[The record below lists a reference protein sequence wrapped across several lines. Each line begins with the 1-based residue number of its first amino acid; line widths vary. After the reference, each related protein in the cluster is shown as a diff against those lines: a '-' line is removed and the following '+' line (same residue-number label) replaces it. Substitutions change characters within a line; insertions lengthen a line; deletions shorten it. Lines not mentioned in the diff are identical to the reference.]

1 VPTEPRR
8 IARAVPQVCDHRG
21 VSIQP
26 LRRAADDDGPF
37 AVIDIGSNS
46 GRMIVFRLQEG
57 GHLDVLEDARA
68 PLRLA
73 RALRETDE
81 LGENAIE
88 RTLEALRDF
97 RAVAEGAGAVSVT
110 AVATSAVRDA
120 ADGKE
125 LLARAAGIG
134 IPLQVI
140 DGEAEARLG
149 FLGAVHDLPV
159 ASGLTM
165 DVGGGSTE
173 LSLFRDRQFVGSWTV
188 RLGSLRIS
196 DLHLASDPPTDKE
209 LKRARNEIAAVLRAA
224 EIPLLANDEAL
235 VGIGGTIRNL
245 AKMDLRRSEY
255 PLPLLHGYVL
265 ESGRIGELTADLAAR
280 KMARRTRISG
290 LNPDRVDTI
299 VGGALIVQGIVDH
312 VGAAEVVVSSRG
324 LREGLALDRFGG
336 EVPPAWWVRTISVA
350 TLASRFTTWSAAA
363 GSRRAQLAATLHEA
377 TDPDAP
383 DDVREML
390 GHAATV
396 LDVGRAIDYYNRF
409 EHAAMIVTSADLAGF
424 FHADLGLLTAILR
437 QADDDV
443 RLGPYGRLVDAGRRT
458 AVLRAATALALADE
472 LNRRIQPGV
481 PATLSCTFRPKG
493 FELVAP
499 VPAGW
504 RPRGVATRFRQVF
517 GRPLIVVPAESA
529 SGPVPPA

>member
-1 VPTEPRR
+1 M
-8 IARAVPQVCDHRG
+8 
-21 VSIQP
+21 
-26 LRRAADDDGPF
+26 RRASDDDRPF

-81 LGENAIE
+81 LGEDAIE

-97 RAVAEGAGAVSVT
+97 RAVAEGAGAASIT

-120 ADGKE
+120 ADGEE
-125 LLARAAGIG
+125 LLTRAAAIG
-134 IPLQVI
+134 IRLQVI
-140 DGEAEARLG
+140 DGDAEARLG

-159 ASGLTM
+159 TSGLTM

-173 LSLFRDRQFVGSWTV
+173 LSSFRDRRLVRSWTV
-188 RLGSLRIS
+188 QLGSLRMS
-196 DLHLASDPPTDKE
+196 DVHLTGDPPTDKD
-209 LKRARNEIAAVLRAA
+209 LKRARHEIAAALQAA
-224 EIPLLANDEAL
+224 AIPPLADHEAL

-245 AKMDLRRSEY
+245 AKMDLRHSEY
-255 PLPLLHGYVL
+255 PLPLLHGYALGSLRV
-265 ESGRIGELTADLAAR
+265 GEITADLAAR
-280 KMARRTRISG
+280 KMARRARTAG
-290 LNPDRVDTI
+290 LNPDRADTI
-299 VGGALIVQGIVDH
+299 VGGALIVEGIVGH
-312 VGAAEVVVSSRG
+312 VGATEVVVSSRG

-336 EVPPAWWVRTISVA
+336 EVPPAWWVRTISIA

-363 GSRRAQLAATLHEA
+363 GSRRAQLAATLHGA

-396 LDVGRAIDYYNRF
+396 LDVGRAIDYYDRF
-409 EHAAMIVTSADLAGF
+409 EHAAMIVTAADLGGF

-437 QADDDV
+437 QADDDI
-443 RLGPYGRLVDAGRRT
+443 RLGRYGRLVDARRRK

-472 LNRRIQPGV
+472 LNRRMQPGV
-481 PATLSCTFRPKG
+481 PATMSCTFRPRG

-504 RPRGVATRFRQVF
+504 RPRGVAARFRQVF

-529 SGPVPPA
+529 AGPAPSP

>member
-1 VPTEPRR
+1 M
-8 IARAVPQVCDHRG
+8 
-21 VSIQP
+21 SIQP
-26 LRRAADDDGPF
+26 LRRASDDDRPF

-81 LGENAIE
+81 LGEDAIE

-97 RAVAEGAGAVSVT
+97 RAVAEGAGAASIT

-120 ADGKE
+120 ADGQE
-125 LLARAAGIG
+125 LLSRAAAIG

-140 DGEAEARLG
+140 DGDAEARLG

-159 ASGLTM
+159 TSGLTM

-173 LSLFRDRQFVGSWTV
+173 LSLFRDRQLLHSWTTQ
-188 RLGSLRIS
+188 LGSLRIS
-196 DLHLASDPPTDKE
+196 DVHLTGDPPTDKD
-209 LKRARNEIAAVLRAA
+209 LRRARHEIADTLREAA
-224 EIPLLANDEAL
+224 IPSLADDEAL

-245 AKMDLRRSEY
+245 AKMDLRHREY
-255 PLPLLHGYVL
+255 PLPLLHGYALGSTRV
-265 ESGRIGELTADLAAR
+265 GEITADLASR
-280 KMARRTRISG
+280 RMARRARIAG
-290 LNPDRVDTI
+290 LNPDRADTI
-299 VGGALIVQGIVDH
+299 VGGALIVEGIVDH

-336 EVPPAWWVRTISVA
+336 EIPPAWWVRTISIA

-377 TDPDAP
+377 TDPDSP

-396 LDVGRAIDYYNRF
+396 LDVGRAIDYYDRF
-409 EHAAMIVTSADLAGF
+409 EHAAMIVTAADLGGF

-437 QADDDV
+437 QADDDI
-443 RLGPYGRLVDAGRRT
+443 RLGRYGRLVDARRRT

-472 LNRRIQPGV
+472 LNRRMQPGV
-481 PATLSCTFRPKG
+481 PATLSCTFRPRG

-504 RPRGVATRFRQVF
+504 RPRGVAARFRQVF

-529 SGPVPPA
+529 AGPVPSA

>member
-1 VPTEPRR
+1 
-8 IARAVPQVCDHRG
+8 VCDHRR

-26 LRRAADDDGPF
+26 LRRASDDDRPF

-81 LGENAIE
+81 LGEDAIE

-97 RAVAEGAGAVSVT
+97 RAVAEGAGAASIT

-125 LLARAAGIG
+125 LLSRAAAIG
-134 IPLQVI
+134 IPRQVL
-140 DGEAEARLG
+140 DGDAEARLG

-159 ASGLTM
+159 TSGLTM

-173 LSLFRDRQFVGSWTV
+173 LSLFRDRRLVHSWTAQ
-188 RLGSLRIS
+188 LGSLRMS
-196 DLHLASDPPTDKE
+196 DVHLTADPPTDKD
-209 LKRARNEIAAVLRAA
+209 LKRARHEIAVALRAA
-224 EIPLLANDEAL
+224 AIPSLADDEAL

-245 AKMDLRRSEY
+245 AKMDLRHSEY
-255 PLPLLHGYVL
+255 PLPLLHGYAL
-265 ESGRIGELTADLAAR
+265 GRVRVGEITADLAAR
-280 KMARRTRISG
+280 KMSRRARIAG
-290 LNPDRVDTI
+290 LNPDRADTI
-299 VGGALIVQGIVDH
+299 VGGALIVEGIVEH
-312 VGAAEVVVSSRG
+312 VGAAEIVVSSRG

-336 EVPPAWWVRTISVA
+336 EIPPAWWVRTISIA
-350 TLASRFTTWSAAA
+350 TLASRFTTWSASA

-396 LDVGRAIDYYNRF
+396 LDVGRAIDYYDRF
-409 EHAAMIVTSADLAGF
+409 EHAAMIVTAADLGGF
-424 FHADLGLLTAILR
+424 LHADLGLLTAILR

-443 RLGPYGRLVDAGRRT
+443 RLGRYGRLVDAKRRK
-458 AVLRAATALALADE
+458 AVLRAATVLALADE
-472 LNRRIQPGV
+472 LNRRMQPGV
-481 PATLSCTFRPKG
+481 PATLSCTFRPRG

-499 VPAGW
+499 VPTGW
-504 RPRGVATRFRQVF
+504 RPRGVAVRFRQVF

-529 SGPVPPA
+529 AGPAPSP

>member
-1 VPTEPRR
+1 
-8 IARAVPQVCDHRG
+8 
-21 VSIQP
+21 VSVQP
-26 LRRAADDDGPF
+26 LRRASDDDRPF

-73 RALRETDE
+73 RALRGTDE
-81 LGENAIE
+81 LGEEAIE

-97 RAVAEGAGAVSVT
+97 RAVAEGAGAATIT

-120 ADGKE
+120 ADGAQ
-125 LLARAAGIG
+125 LLARAADIG

-140 DGEAEARLG
+140 DGDAEARLG

-173 LSLFRDRQFVGSWTV
+173 FSLFRDRHLVHSWTV
-188 RLGSLRIS
+188 GLGSLRVS
-196 DLHLASDPPTDKE
+196 DLHLPGDPPTDKE
-209 LKRARNEIAAVLRAA
+209 LKRARHEISAVLEDAGLPTLGA
-224 EIPLLANDEAL
+224 DETL

-245 AKMDLRRSEY
+245 AKIEMRRSEY

-265 ESGRIGELTADLAAR
+265 AGARLREMSEELAAR
-280 KMARRTRISG
+280 KMSRRARIAG
-290 LNPDRVDTI
+290 LNPDRADTI
-299 VGGALIVQGIVDH
+299 VGGALIVQGVLDH
-312 VGAAEVVVSSRG
+312 VGAGEVMVSSRG

-336 EVPPAWWVRTISVA
+336 EIPPAWWVRTISVA

-363 GSRRAQLAATLHEA
+363 GSRRAQVAALLHEA
-377 TDPDAP
+377 TDPESP
-383 DDVREML
+383 DGIREML

-396 LDVGRAIDYYNRF
+396 LDIGRAIDYYDRF

-424 FHADLGLLTAILR
+424 SHADLGLLTAILR
-437 QADDDV
+437 QADDDI
-443 RLGPYGRLVDAGRRT
+443 RLGPYGRLVDAGSRT
-458 AVLRAATALALADE
+458 AVLRAATTLALADE
-472 LNRRIQPGV
+472 LNRRMHPDVAPI
-481 PATLSCTFRPKG
+481 LSCTLRPKG
-493 FELVAP
+493 FEVVAP

-504 RPRGVATRFRQVF
+504 RPRGVAQRFRHVF
-517 GRPLIVVPAESA
+517 GRPLIVVPAETA
-529 SGPVPPA
+529 GGTVAPA

>member
-1 VPTEPRR
+1 M
-8 IARAVPQVCDHRG
+8 CDHRG
-21 VSIQP
+21 VTIQP
-26 LRRAADDDGPF
+26 LRQASDDDRPF
-37 AVIDIGSNS
+37 AVVDIGSNS

-73 RALRETDE
+73 RALRETGE
-81 LGENAIE
+81 LGEDAIE

-97 RAVAEGAGAVSVT
+97 RAVAEGAGAASIT

-120 ADGKE
+120 VDGDE
-125 LLARAAGIG
+125 LLARAAAIG
-134 IPLQVI
+134 IPLRVI
-140 DGEAEARLG
+140 EGDLEARLG

-159 ASGLTM
+159 TSGLTM

-173 LSLFRDRQFVGSWTV
+173 LSLFRDRQFVRSWTL
-188 RLGSLRIS
+188 RLGSLRMS
-196 DLHLASDPPTDKE
+196 DLHLAADPPTDKE
-209 LKRARNEIAAVLRAA
+209 VKRARREITDLLRAA
-224 EIPLLANDEAL
+224 ELPSLADDEAL
-235 VGIGGTIRNL
+235 VGIGGTLRNL

-265 ESGRIGELTADLAAR
+265 EAAR
-280 KMARRTRISG
+280 IDEITAELAGRKMSRRARISG
-290 LNPDRVDTI
+290 LNPDRADTI
-299 VGGALIVQGIVDH
+299 VGGALIVQGVVEH
-312 VGAAEVVVSSRG
+312 VRAAEVVVSSRG

-336 EVPPAWWVRTISVA
+336 EVPPAWWVRTISMA
-350 TLASRFTTWSAAA
+350 TLASRFTTWAAEVA
-363 GSRRAQLAATLHEA
+363 SRRAQLAAVLHEA
-377 TDPDAP
+377 ADPEAP

-390 GHAATV
+390 GHAASV
-396 LDVGRAIDYYNRF
+396 LDIGRAIDYYNRF

-424 FHADLGLLTAILR
+424 LHADLWLLTAILR
-437 QADDDV
+437 QADDDFH
-443 RLGPYGRLVDAGRRT
+443 LGRYGRLVDATRRT
-458 AVLRAATALALADE
+458 AVLRAATVLSLADE

-504 RPRGVATRFRQVF
+504 RPRGVAARFRRVF
-517 GRPLIVVPAESA
+517 GRPLIVVPAELA
-529 SGPVPPA
+529 AGPVAPA

>member
-1 VPTEPRR
+1 
-8 IARAVPQVCDHRG
+8 
-21 VSIQP
+21 VSIQS
-26 LRRAADDDGPF
+26 LRRASEDDRPF

-81 LGENAIE
+81 LGEDAIE

-97 RAVAEGAGAVSVT
+97 RAVAEGAGADSIT

-120 ADGKE
+120 ADGQ
-125 LLARAAGIG
+125 LLLGRAAAIG

-140 DGEAEARLG
+140 EGDVEARLG

-159 ASGLTM
+159 GSGLTM

-173 LSLFRDRQFVGSWTV
+173 LSLFRDRHLVRSWTV
-188 RLGSLRIS
+188 GLGSLRVS
-196 DLHLASDPPTDKE
+196 DTYLAGDPPTDKE
-209 LKRARNEIAAVLRAA
+209 LKRARHEISAVLQTAKLPSLRG
-224 EIPLLANDEAL
+224 DETL

-245 AKMDLRRSEY
+245 AKIDLRRSEY

-265 ESGRIGELTADLAAR
+265 ADSRLREITADLAAR
-280 KMARRTRISG
+280 KMSRRTRISG
-290 LNPDRVDTI
+290 LNPDRADTV
-299 VGGALIVQGIVDH
+299 VGGALIVQGIIDH
-312 VGAAEVVVSSRG
+312 VGAAEVLVSSRG

-336 EVPPAWWVRTISVA
+336 EIPPAWWVRTISVA

-363 GSRRAQLAATLHEA
+363 GSRRAHLAAALHEA
-377 TDPDAP
+377 TDPGSP
-383 DDVREML
+383 DGVREML

-396 LDVGRAIDYYNRF
+396 LDVGRAIDYYDRF
-409 EHAAMIVTSADLAGF
+409 EHAAMIVTAADLAGF
-424 FHADLGLLTAILR
+424 SHGDLGLLTAILR
-437 QADDDV
+437 QADDDI
-443 RLGPYGRLVDAGRRT
+443 RLGPYARLVDAKRRT
-458 AVLRAATALALADE
+458 AVLRAATSLALADE
-472 LNRRIQPGV
+472 LNRRMHPDV
-481 PATLSCTFRPKG
+481 PPILSCTMRPKG
-493 FELVAP
+493 FEVVAP

-504 RPRGVATRFRQVF
+504 RPRGVADRFRRVF
-517 GRPLIVVPAESA
+517 GRPLIVVPSEAA
-529 SGPVPPA
+529 DGPGTLA